1 MRRPRFVWTFLL
13 AVGVFGVVCFLVAR
27 FSRND
32 YSVRPSSLSSE
43 PGGAS
48 ALAQLLTEAGVEIKR
63 LYRPVLR
70 QEDNVGMVLLFQT
83 APTWWDLFSTRG
95 RQESEFADV
104 PVLFV
109 AMVGEEVPSGTGR
122 YRKKVEVKAMF
133 PAFEKVRELD
143 VPWHPDE
150 RSPGSAWQPS
160 NWTQDALDPDIIAM
174 QSASGEPLVRI
185 TPADGQTIVS
195 VSDGSIF
202 LNSLLGNA
210 DNAELLV
217 SLVKAQLPEG
227 TALGL
232 PEYRYGVASP
242 DNVYTRLGPA
252 ASAFMVQLVFVFFL
266 IAIGV
271 NLRFGLPPSDRPAR
285 PGTGDFI
292 SALGNALMRGHA
304 TEILLD
310 TELRLLVRKAARKL
324 NLSASLTMEE
334 RLERIPGDAGRE
346 IRAIAAAAR
355 GRPGRREVL
364 LYLKKLRALAAQ
376 FDSGKGA

>member
-1 MRRPRFVWTFLL
+1 MRRRGFFWTFLL
-13 AVGVFGVVCFLVAR
+13 ALGVFGVVCFMVAR
-27 FSRND
+27 FTRND
-32 YSVRPSSLSSE
+32 YSVRPTSLSSE

-48 ALAQLLTEAGVEIKR
+48 ALAELLMEAGVEVKR
-63 LYRPVLR
+63 LYRPIMR
-70 QEDNVGMVLLFQT
+70 PEDNIGMVLLFESPQV
-83 APTWWDLFSTRG
+83 WWDVFSMGIDQT
-95 RQESEFADV
+95 SEFDDV
-104 PVLFV
+104 PVVLR
-109 AMVGEEVPSGTGR
+109 ATVGDEVPSGTGR
-122 YRKKVEVKAMF
+122 YRQKVQVKAMF

-143 VPWHPDE
+143 VPWDPDME
-150 RSPGSAWQPS
+150 ALGPGWPKNVLAGESV
-160 NWTQDALDPDIIAM
+160 DPDIIAVR
-174 QSASGEPLVRI
+174 STLDDPLVTI
-185 TPADGQTIVS
+185 SLTEGQTIINVWE
-195 VSDGSIF
+195 GSIF

-217 SLVKAQLPEG
+217 SLIKAQLPEG

-252 ASAFMVQLVFVFFL
+252 ASAFMLQLVFVFFL

-271 NLRFGLPPSDRPAR
+271 NLRFGLPPTDRPVR
-285 PGTGDFI
+285 PGTGDFV

-324 NLSASLTMEE
+324 NLSASLTFEE

-346 IRAIAAAAR
+346 IRAIAAAAK
-355 GRPGRREVL
+355 GRPGRREAL
-364 LYLKKLRALAAQ
+364 AHLKKLRALAPQ
-376 FDSGKGA
+376 FDSDHRA